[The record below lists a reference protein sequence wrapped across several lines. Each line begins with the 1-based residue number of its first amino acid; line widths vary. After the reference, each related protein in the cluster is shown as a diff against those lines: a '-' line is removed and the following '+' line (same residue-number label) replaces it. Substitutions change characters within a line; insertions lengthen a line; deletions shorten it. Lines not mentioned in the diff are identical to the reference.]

1 MDFCNIFG
9 GTFLCS
15 FSLNFQNQTGKVGHL
30 EKKYVIVLK
39 PRKEP
44 NMFDF
49 GAFEEKMHM
58 LSRENQRAIFYD
70 YEFICTGYMP

>member
-1 MDFCNIFG
+1 MFAFPEIFG
-9 GTFLCS
+9 IRW
-15 FSLNFQNQTGKVGHL
+15 
-30 EKKYVIVLK
+30 EKLGISRKKHVIDLK

>member
-1 MDFCNIFG
+1 M
-9 GTFLCS
+9 
-15 FSLNFQNQTGKVGHL
+15 GKVGHF
-30 EKKYVIVLK
+30 EKKKHVIDLK